1 MPRYFFH
8 LFEGDTQSLV
18 RDPQGISLSDAG
30 EATKEAIG
38 LARDIVHH
46 GLHGSTW
53 QILVADGNAAI
64 VLKLPLSEV
73 RPCKVRPWRDLAR
86 RIATYEPKLRPRIFT
101 WLLTV
106 AVLAVIMQAATL
118 IGVARSTPKVTGSLG
133 VAHEGMIFWRLA
145 LFRGRE
151 PCRTS
156 GNFLVPIQG
165 SILDGFYPMTT
176 GAP

>member
-8 LFEGDTQSLV
+8 LFEGDTQNLV
-18 RDPQGISLSDAG
+18 RDSQGISLSDAG

-73 RPCKVRPWRDLAR
+73 RPRRVRPWLDLAR

-106 AVLAVIMQAATL
+106 VVLSAIMQTATL
-118 IGVARSTPKVTGSLG
+118 IGVARSTPEVTGSLG
-133 VAHEGMIFWRLA
+133 VAPKGAMFWKLA
-145 LFRGRE
+145 LLRNRE

-156 GNFLVPIQG
+156 GSFLVPIQAL
-165 SILDGFYPMTT
+165 SSMVPTR
-176 GAP
+176 